1 MMKSFSIITL
11 LLQLALIAW
20 AKYYGYMMD
29 MALTK
34 LSSVSESEVLKD
46 LVMIK
51 HYQDL
56 DSYLG
61 LATGVVWILF
71 ILVAIFKKVLNTKEA
86 QLTIYVPMIASLV
99 VGMF

>member
-1 MMKSFSIITL
+1 
-11 LLQLALIAW
+11 
-20 AKYYGYMMD
+20 MMD
-29 MALTK
+29 ITLTK
-34 LSSVSESEVLKD
+34 LSSASESEVVKE

-56 DSYLG
+56 ESYLG
-61 LATGVVWILF
+61 LATGVVWIMF
-71 ILVAIFKKVLNTKEA
+71 ILIAIFKKVLNTKEA